1 MPSIQTLRPGYL
13 ISLKTS
19 VRGNVKYDKR
29 DLGSKITD
37 DGSEIVEWETTRA
50 IADPVEFKR
59 AGEAR
64 SKARSILAG
73 VCVNSPSFGLLC
85 PKGKKDQLDLA
96 IADARRVVD
105 AFNASASLTRVSAF
119 IIVGEI
125 AENDLEAI
133 KSINSEV
140 SDLLARIDA
149 GLRNL
154 DVKAIR
160 EAANKAKAMGQMLTP
175 EAASRIQ
182 VAIDAARQSARRIA
196 KAGELAAVEVD
207 MQAIA
212 KVTQSRTAFLDLDEA
227 KEVAMPTH
235 EAPALDLA
243 PEAETISQPKAVS
256 RAIEL

>member
-1 MPSIQTLRPGYL
+1 MPTIQTLRPGYL

-29 DLGSKITD
+29 DLGKKITE

-50 IADPVEFKR
+50 IADPIEFKR

-64 SKARSILAG
+64 SKARSILAS

-85 PKGKKDQLDLA
+85 PKGRKDQLDLA
-96 IADARRVVD
+96 ISDARRVVD
-105 AFNASASLTRVSAF
+105 AFNAEAFLTRVSVF
-119 IIVGEI
+119 IMIGEI
-125 AENDLEAI
+125 AENDLEAV

-160 EAANKAKAMGQMLTP
+160 DAANKAKQIGQMLSP
-175 EAASRIQ
+175 EAAERIQ
-182 VAIDAARQSARRIA
+182 VAIDAARTSARRIA
-196 KAGELAAVEVD
+196 KAGEQAAVEVD
-207 MQAIA
+207 LQAIA
-212 KVTQSRTAFLDLDEA
+212 KVTASRTAFLDLDEA
-227 KEVAMPTH
+227 KEVAAPQH
-235 EAPALDLA
+235 EGRSLDLA
-243 PEAETISQPKAVS
+243 PEVEVAQPKATA